1 MSAPLLRAE
10 GLHCIYPL
18 PGGRTLRAVDGIDLT
33 LARGETLAVVG
44 ESGCGKST
52 LGRLLL
58 RLEEAQQGRI
68 LLDGT
73 DMRGLRGAALRA
85 MRRRVQVVF
94 QDPYGSLNPRERIRD
109 ALVRPMLLH
118 RLCTRTEAERRA
130 AALMERVGLSPAQ
143 LDRLPHQ
150 FSGGQRQRIA
160 IARALSIG
168 PDLIVCDEPVSAL
181 DVSVQA
187 QVVNL
192 LQDLQRERGVA
203 LLFIS
208 HDLAVVRH
216 LAHQVAVMYAGRV
229 VEAGP
234 AARIFADPRHPYT
247 RVLLEAAPR
256 TETGPRSHTALAG
269 EPPNPAAPPP
279 GCRFA
284 PRCPAARDLCRQ
296 DPQPALREI
305 APGQRA
311 ACHFAETLPPFTALA
326 AGMETPAALAARIAA
341 YRAARDR
348 EGAAA
353 APERSAPCA

>member
-1 MSAPLLRAE
+1 MNAPLLQAE
-10 GLHCIYPL
+10 GLSRTYPL
-18 PGGRTLRAVDGIDLT
+18 PGGRALRAVDGIDLA
-33 LARGETLAVVG
+33 LARGETLAIVG

-58 RLEEAQQGRI
+58 RLEEADSGRI

-73 DMRGLRGAALRA
+73 DMRGLRGDALRA

-118 RLCTRTEAERRA
+118 RLCDRAEAHRRA
-130 AALMERVGLSPAQ
+130 AALMERVGLSAAQ

-160 IARALSIG
+160 IARALSVG
-168 PDLIVCDEPVSAL
+168 PELIICDEPVSAL

-192 LQDLQRERGVA
+192 LQDLQRDTGVA
-203 LLFIS
+203 LVFIS

-216 LAHQVAVMYAGRV
+216 LAHHVAVMYAGRV

-234 AARIFADPRHPYT
+234 SHTVFADPRHPYT
-247 RVLLEAAPR
+247 RALLEAAPR
-256 TETGPRSHTALAG
+256 TDTGPRAPAPLAG

-284 PRCPAARDLCRQ
+284 ARCPEARDTCRRE
-296 DPQPALREI
+296 PQPALRSI
-305 APGQRA
+305 AAPHQA
-311 ACHFAETLPPFTALA
+311 ACHFAEALPPFTALA
-326 AGMETPAALAARIAA
+326 AAGAPAPALAARIAA
-341 YRAARDR
+341 YRRARDQDR
-348 EGAAA
+348 GAAF
-353 APERSAPCA
+353 ERPTPCA

>member
-1 MSAPLLRAE
+1 MSAALLRAE
-10 GLHCIYPL
+10 GLHRVYPL
-18 PGGRTLRAVDGIDLT
+18 PGGRMLRAVDGIDLT
-33 LARGETLAVVG
+33 VARGETLAIVG

-58 RLEEAQQGRI
+58 RLEEADAGRI
-68 LLDGT
+68 LLDGS
-73 DMRGLRGAALRA
+73 DMRGLHGAALRA

-109 ALVRPMLLH
+109 VLVRPMLLH
-118 RLCTRTEAERRA
+118 RLCDAPGANRRA

-150 FSGGQRQRIA
+150 FSGGQRQRVA
-160 IARALSIG
+160 IARALSVG
-168 PDLIVCDEPVSAL
+168 PELIVCDEPVSAL

-192 LQDLQRERGVA
+192 LQDLQRDSGVA
-203 LLFIS
+203 LVFIS

-216 LAHQVAVMYAGRV
+216 LAHHVAVMYAGRV

-234 AARIFADPRHPYT
+234 APVIFNDPRHPYT
-247 RVLLEAAPR
+247 RALLAAAPR
-256 TETGPRSHTALAG
+256 TDIGPRAHAPLAG

-284 PRCPAARDLCRQ
+284 ARCPAARDACRR

-305 APGQRA
+305 GPGHAA
-311 ACHFAETLPPFTALA
+311 ACHFAETLPPFTLLQA
-326 AGMETPAALAARIAA
+326 AEGVAAPVAARIAA
-341 YRAARDR
+341 YRAARN
-348 EGAAA
+348 
-353 APERSAPCA
+353 APPPAERPAPCA

>member
-1 MSAPLLRAE
+1 
-10 GLHCIYPL
+10 
-18 PGGRTLRAVDGIDLT
+18 
-33 LARGETLAVVG
+33 
-44 ESGCGKST
+44 
-52 LGRLLL
+52 
-58 RLEEAQQGRI
+58 
-68 LLDGT
+68 
-73 DMRGLRGAALRA
+73 
-85 MRRRVQVVF
+85 
-94 QDPYGSLNPRERIRD
+94 
-109 ALVRPMLLH
+109 
-118 RLCTRTEAERRA
+118 
-130 AALMERVGLSPAQ
+130 MERVGLSPAQ

-160 IARALSIG
+160 IARALSVG

-234 AARIFADPRHPYT
+234 AARIFTDPRHPYT
-247 RVLLEAAPR
+247 RALLEAAPR
-256 TETGPRSHTALAG
+256 TETGPRHHTALAG

-284 PRCPAARDLCRQ
+284 PRCPAARAVCRQ

-305 APGQRA
+305 ALGEIALGEIALGEIALSEVALSEVALGQRA

-326 AGMETPAALAARIAA
+326 AGADAPPALAARIAA

-348 EGAAA
+348 EAAA
-353 APERSAPCA
+353 VPESPAPCA

>member
-1 MSAPLLRAE
+1 MMEPLLRAE
-10 GLHCIYPL
+10 GLHRAYAL
-18 PGGRTLRAVDGIDLT
+18 PGGRVLRAVDGIDLT
-33 LARGETLAVVG
+33 LARGATLAIVG

-58 RLEEAQQGRI
+58 RLEEADSGRI

-73 DMRGLRGAALRA
+73 DMRGLRGTALRT

-109 ALVRPMLLH
+109 SLVRPMLLH
-118 RLCTRTEAERRA
+118 RMCDAAEAQRRA
-130 AALMERVGLSPAQ
+130 AALMERVGLSAAQ

-160 IARALSIG
+160 IARALSVE
-168 PDLIVCDEPVSAL
+168 PELIICDEPVSAL

-192 LQDLQRERGVA
+192 LQDLQRDTGVA
-203 LLFIS
+203 LVFIS

-216 LAHQVAVMYAGRV
+216 LAHEVAVMYAGRV

-234 AARIFADPRHPYT
+234 AAALFADPRHPYT
-247 RVLLEAAPR
+247 RALLEAAPR
-256 TETGPRSHTALAG
+256 TDTGPRAPAPLAG

-284 PRCPAARDLCRQ
+284 ARCPEARDACRRE
-296 DPQPALREI
+296 PKPALRAI
-305 APGQRA
+305 APGHA
-311 ACHFAETLPPFTALA
+311 SACHFAEALRPFGVLA
-326 AGMETPAALAARIAA
+326 TNAAPAPALAARIAA
-341 YRAARDR
+341 YRRARDR
-348 EGAAA
+348 DRAAA
-353 APERSAPCA
+353 AESPSPCA

>member
-1 MSAPLLRAE
+1 MTLLRAE
-10 GLHCIYPL
+10 NLHRAYPL
-18 PGGRTLRAVDGIDLT
+18 PGGRSLRAVDGIDLT
-33 LARGETLAVVG
+33 LRRGETLAIVG

-58 RLEEAQQGRI
+58 RLEEADAGRI

-73 DMRGLRGAALRA
+73 DLRGLRGAALRD

-118 RLCTRTEAERRA
+118 RLCDRAEAERRA
-130 AALMERVGLSPAQ
+130 GALVERVGLSPAQ
-143 LDRLPHQ
+143 LDLLPHQ

-160 IARALSIG
+160 IARALSVG
-168 PDLIVCDEPVSAL
+168 PELIVCDEPVSAL

-192 LQDLQRERGVA
+192 LQDLQRQDGLA
-203 LLFIS
+203 LVFIS

-216 LAHQVAVMYAGRV
+216 LAHHVAVIYAGRV
-229 VEAGP
+229 VEAGT
-234 AARIFADPRHPYT
+234 AETLFADPRHPYT
-247 RVLLEAAPR
+247 RALLEAAPR
-256 TETGPRSHTALAG
+256 TDTGPRAHAALAG

-284 PRCPAARDLCRQ
+284 ARCPAAQAVCREE
-296 DPQPALREI
+296 PQPPLREI
-305 APGQRA
+305 AATHRA
-311 ACHFAETLPPFTALA
+311 ACHFAEALPPFTLLDA
-326 AGMETPAALAARIAA
+326 ARPAATPLAARIGA
-341 YRAARDR
+341 YRAARNRADA
-348 EGAAA
+348 GDAA
-353 APERSAPCA
+353 

>member
-1 MSAPLLRAE
+1 MTAPLLRAE
-10 GLHCIYPL
+10 GLHRAYPL
-18 PGGRTLRAVDGIDLT
+18 PGGRSLRAVDGIDLT
-33 LARGETLAVVG
+33 LERGETLAVVG

-58 RLEEAQQGRI
+58 RLEEADAGRI

-73 DMRGLRGAALRA
+73 DLRTLRGTGLRA

-118 RLCTRTEAERRA
+118 RLCDRAEALRRA

-160 IARALSIG
+160 IARALSVG
-168 PDLIVCDEPVSAL
+168 PELIVCDEPVSAL

-192 LQDLQRERGVA
+192 LQDLQRERGLA
-203 LLFIS
+203 LVFIS

-234 AARIFADPRHPYT
+234 AAALFANPRHPYT
-247 RVLLEAAPR
+247 RALLAAAPR
-256 TETGPRSHTALAG
+256 TDTGPRAHAPLAG
-269 EPPNPAAPPP
+269 EPPNPAAPLP

-284 PRCPAARDLCRQ
+284 ARCPAASALCRE
-296 DPQPALREI
+296 DPQPMLRAI
-305 APGQRA
+305 APGHHA
-311 ACHFAETLPPFTALA
+311 ACHHAEALPPFAVLEA
-326 AGMETPAALAARIAA
+326 APPAATPLAARIAA

-348 EGAAA
+348 DRAAA
-353 APERSAPCA
+353 GEPSCA